1 MSDRRRGVSQENMIY
16 LDNSATTRQYDEVTE
31 AMVRAMKD
39 GYGNPS
45 SLYQLGVDAEKAVKA
60 ARRQVLEAA
69 GGQAFAAGDWDV
81 VFTSGGTEA
90 DNMAIFGAARA
101 LRRHGKRI
109 VTTAV
114 EHPAVLECVKVL
126 ENEGFDIVRVGVGA
140 DCMPD
145 MEQLS
150 SAIDEKT
157 ILVSMMHVNN
167 EVGTVMPIGAVKK
180 IMKEKGAPGLFHC
193 DAVQSFGKMPLPAEA
208 DLISVS
214 GHKIHGPKGSGA
226 LFISKG
232 NSASGKS
239 NSASGKTGGA
249 AIKATN
255 LPAFIVGGGQESG
268 RRSGTENVPAIIGL
282 GCAAEI
288 AAADGA
294 VSGREADGAG
304 GYLSTAD
311 MAKMRQQLLDGLCSK
326 IDDIEINSPLEAG
339 TADGQCCPS
348 VLNVNFRGTRGEVIL
363 HTLEQDGIYVST
375 GSACSSNKKGQSH
388 VLEAMGQSSRDIE
401 GAIRF
406 SLGRLNCLDEVETVV
421 DAVAAAV
428 NRFRR
433 LGSFR

>member
-1 MSDRRRGVSQENMIY
+1 MIY

-31 AMVRAMKD
+31 VMVRAMKD

-69 GGQAFAAGDWDV
+69 GAGFSAGAWDV

-90 DNMAIFGAARA
+90 DNMAIFGAAKA
-101 LRRHGKRI
+101 LRRMGNRV

-114 EHPAVLECVKVL
+114 EHPAVLECVKSL
-126 ENEGFDIVRVGVGA
+126 EADGFDVVRVGV
-140 DCMPD
+140 DSKCMLD
-145 MEQLS
+145 MDQLRA
-150 SAIDEKT
+150 AIDDKT

-167 EVGTVMPIGAVKK
+167 EVGTVMPVGAVKE

-193 DAVQSFGKMPLPAEA
+193 DAVQSFGKMPLPADA

-214 GHKIHGPKGSGA
+214 GHKLHGPQGSGA
-226 LFISKG
+226 LLIRKG
-232 NSASGKS
+232 KSASGKS
-239 NSASGKTGGA
+239 
-249 AIKATN
+249 IN
-255 LPAFIVGGGQESG
+255 LPAFIQGGGQEAG
-268 RRSGTENVPAIIGL
+268 RRSGTENVPAIVGL

-294 VSGREADGAG
+294 N
-304 GYLSTAD
+304 YLS
-311 MAKMRQQLLDGLCSK
+311 MAEIAYMRQQLLDGLCSK
-326 IDDIEINSPLEAG
+326 IDNIEINSPLEAG
-339 TADGQCCPS
+339 TEPGQCCSS
-348 VLNVNFRGTRGEVIL
+348 VLNVNFKGTRGEVIL
-363 HTLEQDGIYVST
+363 HTLEQEGIYVST

-388 VLEAMGQSSRDIE
+388 VLEAMGQSSKDIE

-406 SLGRLNCLDEVETVV
+406 SLGRLNSPDEIDTVV

-428 NRFRR
+428 NRFRK

>member
-1 MSDRRRGVSQENMIY
+1 MIY

-39 GYGNPS
+39 SYGNPS

-69 GGQAFAAGDWDV
+69 GASGWDV

-90 DNMAIFGAARA
+90 DNMALFGAARA
-101 LRRHGKRI
+101 LRRQGNRI

-114 EHPAVLECVKVL
+114 EHPAVLECVKSL
-126 ENEGFDIVRVGVGA
+126 EADGFDVVRVGVGA

-145 MEQLS
+145 MDQLRA
-150 SAIDEKT
+150 AINEKT

-167 EVGTVMPIGAVKK
+167 EVGTVMPVGAVKE

-193 DAVQSFGKMPLPAEA
+193 DAVQSFGKMPLPADA
-208 DLISVS
+208 DLIAIS

-226 LFISKG
+226 LLISKG
-232 NSASGKS
+232 KSASGKS
-239 NSASGKTGGA
+239 
-249 AIKATN
+249 IN
-255 LPAFIVGGGQESG
+255 LPAFIQGGGQESG
-268 RRSGTENVPAIIGL
+268 RRSGTENVPAIVGL
-282 GCAAEI
+282 GCASDI

-294 VSGREADGAG
+294 DC
-304 GYLSTAD
+304 YLS
-311 MAKMRQQLLDGLCSK
+311 MAEIAEMRQKLIDGLCSK
-326 IDDIEINSPLEAG
+326 IDDVEINSPPEAG
-339 TADGQCCPS
+339 TAPGQCCPS
-348 VLNVNFRGTRGEVIL
+348 VLNVNFKGTRGEVIL
-363 HTLEQDGIYVST
+363 HRLETEGIYVST

-388 VLEAMGQSSRDIE
+388 VLEAMGQPARDIE

-406 SLGRLNCLDEVETVV
+406 SLGRLNSPGEVDTVV
-421 DAVAAAV
+421 EAAAAAV
-428 NRFRR
+428 ARFRE

>member
-1 MSDRRRGVSQENMIY
+1 MIY

-101 LRRHGKRI
+101 LRRHGSRI

-126 ENEGFDIVRVGVGA
+126 EAEGFDVVRVGVGA

-145 MEQLS
+145 MEQLRA
-150 SAIDEKT
+150 AIDGNT

-167 EVGTVMPIGAVKK
+167 EVGTVMPVGAVKE
-180 IMKEKGAPGLFHC
+180 IMREKGAPGLFHC
-193 DAVQSFGKMPLPAEA
+193 DAVQSFGKMPLPSDA

-226 LFISKG
+226 LLISKG
-232 NSASGKS
+232 NAASGKG
-239 NSASGKTGGA
+239 NGA
-249 AIKATN
+249 AVKATN

-294 VSGREADGAG
+294 G
-304 GYLSTAD
+304 GYLSIAD
-311 MAKMRQQLLDGLCSK
+311 TAKMRQQLLDGLCSK

-406 SLGRLNCLDEVETVV
+406 SLGRLNSPDEVDTVV
-421 DAVAAAV
+421 DAVATAV
-428 NRFRR
+428 KRFRR